1 MIEFWKCESGF
12 KKLSEWQ
19 SDCWIQVTAPTNQ
32 ELAEL
37 ESRYD
42 APMDFIQDVEDAE
55 ERPRTES
62 EGGWLMTLLRVPN
75 KEVNEDGDSIYSTVP
90 MAILI
95 HGDVFISVC
104 YYRNEMISDFIR
116 WTNRKMIEERERYDL
131 MLSLFLS
138 SSVWYLKYLKQMNVM
153 MKAAEEA
160 LEESMDNNRL
170 QQMMRI
176 EKFLVY
182 FITSLRG
189 NEVVMVRLKKHLRH
203 LPFDEDLLDDV
214 EVELQQAYT
223 TANIYSEVLERQR
236 SSYSSIISN
245 NLNAIMKRLTTI
257 TIILMIPAAISGF
270 FGMNVPN
277 GMENWWPA
285 FICIVIFTLV
295 LIILSDIIF
304 KRKNL
309 F

>member
-1 MIEFWKCESGF
+1 M
-12 KKLSEWQ
+12 
-19 SDCWIQVTAPTNQ
+19 V
-32 ELAEL
+32 
-37 ESRYD
+37 
-42 APMDFIQDVEDAE
+42 V
-55 ERPRTES
+55 
-62 EGGWLMTLLRVPN
+62 
-75 KEVNEDGDSIYSTVP
+75 
-90 MAILI
+90 
-95 HGDVFISVC
+95 
-104 YYRNEMISDFIR
+104 ISD
-116 WTNRKMIEERERYDL
+116 KVQD
-131 MLSLFLS
+131 
-138 SSVWYLKYLKQMNVM
+138 
-153 MKAAEEA
+153 
-160 LEESMDNNRL
+160 SMDNDRL

-189 NEVVMVRLKKHLRH
+189 NEVVLVRLKKHLRH

-277 GMENWWPA
+277 GMEHWWPA
-285 FICIVIFTLV
+285 FICIVVFTLV
-295 LIILSDIIF
+295 LIIISYVIF

>member
-1 MIEFWKCESGF
+1 MTEFWKCEGGF
-12 KKLSEWQ
+12 KQLPEWQ
-19 SDCWIQVTAPTNQ
+19 SDCWVQVTKPSEDELNDLERRFGAP
-32 ELAEL
+32 L
-37 ESRYD
+37 
-42 APMDFIQDVEDAE
+42 DFIADAEDIE

-62 EGGWLMTLLRVPN
+62 EDGWLMTLIRIPA
-75 KEVNEDGDSIYSTVP
+75 KEIDEDGDINFSTVP
-90 MAILI
+90 LAILV
-95 HGDVFISVC
+95 HREVFITVC
-104 YYRNEMISDFIR
+104 YYKAELLDDFIR
-116 WTNRKMIEERERYDL
+116 WTNRKAIVERQRYDL

-138 SSVWYLKYLKQMNVM
+138 SSVWYLKYLKQINIM

-160 LEESMDNNRL
+160 LEDSMDNDRL

-182 FITSLRG
+182 FITSIRG
-189 NEVVMVRLKKHLRH
+189 NEVVLVRLKKHLRH
-203 LPFDEDLLDDV
+203 LPYDEDLLDDV
-214 EVELQQAYT
+214 EVELQQAYV

-277 GMENWWPA
+277 GMEEWGPA
-285 FICIVIFTLV
+285 FLVILIFTAI
-295 LIILSDIIF
+295 LILISYFFF
-304 KRKNL
+304 KKKNL

>member
-12 KKLSEWQ
+12 KKLTEWQ

-37 ESRYD
+37 ETRFD

-75 KEVNEDGDSIYSTVP
+75 KEVNEDGDSIYSTIP

-104 YYRNEMISDFIR
+104 YYRNEMVSDFIR

-160 LEESMDNNRL
+160 LEDSMDNDRL

-189 NEVVMVRLKKHLRH
+189 NEVVLVRLKKHLRH

-285 FICIVIFTLV
+285 FPSIVVFTLV
-295 LIILSDIIF
+295 LIIISYVIF

>member
-1 MIEFWKCESGF
+1 MIEYWKCSSGF
-12 KKLSEWQ
+12 KQLQEWE
-19 SDCWIQVTAPTNQ
+19 SDCWVQVTNPTQ
-32 ELAEL
+32 SELDDL
-37 ESRYD
+37 EHKFD
-42 APMDFIQDVEDAE
+42 APMDFIQDVEDNE

-75 KEVNEDGDSIYSTVP
+75 KEVNEDGASIYSTIP
-90 MAILI
+90 MAILV
-95 HGDVFISVC
+95 HGDIFISVC
-104 YYRNEMISDFIR
+104 YYRNEMVGDFIR

-160 LEESMDNNRL
+160 LEDSMDNDRL

-189 NEVVMVRLKKHLRH
+189 NEVVLVRIKKHLRH
-203 LPFDEDLLDDV
+203 LPYDEDLLDDV
-214 EVELQQAYT
+214 EVELQQSYT

-245 NLNAIMKRLTTI
+245 NLNATMKRLTTI

-277 GMENWWPA
+277 GMENWSPA
-285 FICIVIFTLV
+285 FFTIGVITLV
-295 LIILSDIIF
+295 LIVISYVIF
-304 KRKNL
+304 KKKNM

>member
-12 KKLSEWQ
+12 KQLSEWQ
-19 SDCWIQVTAPTNQ
+19 SDCWIQVTAPTEE
-32 ELAEL
+32 ELKEL
-37 ESRYD
+37 ETRFD
-42 APMDFIQDVEDAE
+42 APMDFIQDAEDAE

-62 EGGWLMTLLRVPN
+62 EAGWLMTLLRVPS
-75 KEVNEDGDSIYSTVP
+75 KEVDSDGDSIYSTMP
-90 MAILI
+90 LALLI

-104 YYRNEMISDFIR
+104 FYHNEMVSDFIR

-160 LEESMDNNRL
+160 LEDSMDNDRL
-170 QQMMRI
+170 QQIMRI

-189 NEVVMVRLKKHLRH
+189 NEVVLVRLKKHLRH
-203 LPFDEDLLDDV
+203 LQYDEDLLDDV

-277 GMENWWPA
+277 GLEHWWPA
-285 FICIVIFTLV
+285 FGCIVVFTLI
-295 LIILSDIIF
+295 LIIICYVIF